1 MKKMMTLLVLAMAG
15 FGMAQAQAPEG
26 PQDGGNNADREKQQK
41 ERIERRAEQQAKELK
56 LDDAT
61 TTWFKNLYVE
71 YETELQQVRREAM
84 KDMPKPEKAKKNDNS
99 DETTSVEN
107 MKDKEIKKL
116 TDEQA
121 AKMIEGSFDRSE
133 KELKVKRT
141 YYKRF
146 CEKLSP
152 KQLVR
157 IFAMPQGNRRG
168 GNNNRGNQQ
177 GGFPGGP
184 MGGPGGFPG
193 GGF

>member
-1 MKKMMTLLVLAMAG
+1 MMTLMVLALTS
-15 FGMAQAQAPEG
+15 FCFAQAQAPEG
-26 PQDGGNNADREKQQK
+26 GQGRETHAEREKQQK
-41 ERIERRAEQQAKELK
+41 ERIERRAQQQAKELK

-61 TTWFKNLYVE
+61 TTWFTNLYVE
-71 YETELQQVRREAM
+71 YQTELQQVRREAM
-84 KDMPKPEKAKKNDNS
+84 KDMPRPEKAKKNQS
-99 DETTSVEN
+99 DDDTATGAEN

-121 AKMIEGSFDRSE
+121 DKMIKGSFDRTE
-133 KELKVKRT
+133 KELKVKRD

-157 IFAMPQGNRRG
+157 IFASPEGGARRT
-168 GNNNRGNQQ
+168 NQRSNQQQ

-184 MGGPGGFPG
+184 MGGPGGGFPG